1 MHELIIVGGGPIGL
15 YAAILANKKGIK
27 GLLLESSSVLGGQLM
42 ELYPEKE
49 IVDIPEIP
57 MITAS
62 DYIDNL
68 LAQVSK
74 KQDGIV
80 VHTHEKVLGIT
91 SKDDGIEVTTSKKIY
106 HAKSVIIATGLGVY
120 VPRKMGLPNE
130 DQFENILYSLKSVK
144 NLQGKHVVIMGGG
157 DSALDWAKMSAR
169 VTHHVTIVH
178 RRTEFRGDF
187 NTIQEIKTITIKTP
201 FIPVG
206 LTSEGHLV
214 TALEL
219 QNVTTGEQEWL
230 KGDFFFVNYGHILM
244 ADFFGLN
251 RMGIG
256 VKVDSKMMASLP
268 GVFAIGDIAGYQA
281 KLKRLAPGLTEA
293 KIAIAEVLKRS
304 R

>member
-27 GLLLESSSVLGGQLM
+27 GLLFESSTVLGGQLM

-49 IVDIPEIP
+49 IVDIPEIT

-68 LAQVSK
+68 IAQVK
-74 KQDGIV
+74 KKEDGIV
-80 VHTHEKVLGIT
+80 VHTNEKVLVLT
-91 SKDDGIEVTTSKKIY
+91 SKNDGIEVKTSKKTY
-106 HAKSVIIATGLGVY
+106 QAKSVIIATGLGVY

-130 DQFENILYSLKSVK
+130 DQFENILYSLKNVK
-144 NLQGKHVVIMGGG
+144 HLQGKHVVIMGGG

-187 NTIQEIKTITIKTP
+187 NTIQEIKTITVKTP
-201 FIPVG
+201 FTPIG
-206 LTSEGHLV
+206 LASSGTSV

-219 QNVTTGEQEWL
+219 QNVTTGEHEWL
-230 KGDFFFVNYGHILM
+230 KGDFFFVNYGHIPM
-244 ADFFGLN
+244 ADFFGLS

-256 VKVDSKMMASLP
+256 VKVDDKMMTSLP

-281 KLKRLAPGLTEA
+281 KLKRLAPGFNEA
-293 KIAIAEVLKRS
+293 KIAISEILKRS
-304 R
+304 K